1 MKKSAS
7 EASDKLKDILRTL
20 TDRQDDY
27 LRMEIKASVMFS
39 SEDRLEMVKK
49 ISKDMQ
55 REVKLFVEK

>member
-1 MKKSAS
+1 
-7 EASDKLKDILRTL
+7 LRTL

-55 REVKLFVEK
+55 REVKMFVEK